1 MIKTAPF
8 FVRASL
14 SKPAPKRPWLAVL
27 LSRLLLLGI
36 GGGLGWF
43 VGAVAATSYPN
54 PNPEMPLT
62 LKILERLKTGTQP
75 ASGAATS
82 ASPPNIWAA
91 DGGGSVSNGAQIE
104 QLMAEVQQL
113 QGEMQALR
121 DRTQALETALG
132 SPRPTEP
139 LETRLLAIAQQLQ
152 AAPQTGTPPLANGT
166 TNQPSADSQPE
177 SQAEVLKVTLPSD
190 MLFEENESTLSSGA
204 NVILEKVYTDLRSYP
219 KATINVAVHT
229 DNTGQPEDSREL
241 SFQRAKALEQ
251 YLASALGKQY
261 RVVVIGYG
269 ASRPLVPNYTD
280 ADRQRNRRVEIIV
293 NE

>member
-8 FVRASL
+8 IVNASQ
-14 SKPAPKRPWLAVL
+14 SQPTDKRPWLAVL

-36 GGGLGWF
+36 GSGVGWI
-43 VGAVAATSYPN
+43 VGAMAATSYPN
-54 PNPEMPLT
+54 PHPEMPLA
-62 LKILERLKTGTQP
+62 LKMLERIKTGTQP
-75 ASGAATS
+75 ASS
-82 ASPPNIWAA
+82 ANPPNVAA
-91 DGGGSVSNGAQIE
+91 VDGAGSPTNRAQAQ
-104 QLMAEVQQL
+104 QLMAQVQQL
-113 QGEMQALR
+113 QGELQALR

-152 AAPQTGTPPLANGT
+152 AAPQAGTPPLANGT

-251 YLASALGKQY
+251 YLSTALGNSY
-261 RVVVIGYG
+261 RLVVIGYG
-269 ASRPLVPNYTD
+269 ASRPLVPNNTD